1 MIMQKNIIV
10 ILLGILFLF
19 TASRI
24 VQAHPHTFINQKI
37 KVVFDDK
44 GVAGFNIWWEFDEMF
59 ASMIIGDYDANRNQ
73 VLEKNEVA
81 VIKEKAFSY
90 LSNFNYFI
98 FIKIDNKV
106 FDVKF
111 VKDFFAKIKGKKLI
125 YEFFVPCHVS
135 AVENA
140 KHMIVATYD
149 HSYYSAL
156 FFSEQEGVI
165 LDDSQGCLKK
175 FKVKT
180 MIKEDKSTKIY
191 FDMINPMA
199 LFLEFKINR

>member
-1 MIMQKNIIV
+1 MQKNIIV
-10 ILLGILFLF
+10 IILGILFLLS
-19 TASRI
+19 ASRI
-24 VQAHPHTFINQKI
+24 VHAHPHTFINQKI
-37 KVVFDDK
+37 KIVFDDK

-59 ASMIIGDYDANRNQ
+59 ASMIIGDYDANKNQ
-73 VLEKNEVA
+73 VLENNEVA

-106 FDVKF
+106 FNVKF
-111 VKDFFAKIKGKKLI
+111 VKDFFAKIQDKKLI
-125 YEFFVPCHVS
+125 YEFFVPCHVR

-140 KHMIVATYD
+140 KHMVVATYD
-149 HSYYSAL
+149 PSYYSAL
-156 FFSEQEGVI
+156 FFSEQEGVV
-165 LDDSQGCLKK
+165 LDDSKGYLKK

-199 LFLEFKINR
+199 LFLEFKINK

>member
-1 MIMQKNIIV
+1 MQKNIII
-10 ILLGILFLF
+10 ILLGILCLF
-19 TASRI
+19 TASKI

-59 ASMIIGDYDANRNQ
+59 ASMIVGDYDSNNNN

-111 VKDFFAKIKGKKLI
+111 IKDFFAKIKNKKLI

-135 AVENA
+135 AVEN
-140 KHMIVATYD
+140 I
-149 HSYYSAL
+149 
-156 FFSEQEGVI
+156 
-165 LDDSQGCLKK
+165 
-175 FKVKT
+175 
-180 MIKEDKSTKIY
+180 
-191 FDMINPMA
+191 
-199 LFLEFKINR
+199 